1 MSLMGTL
8 SLHFCLVVIFSLMLL
23 CTRSVI
29 FTAFAL
35 YFRPRDPP
43 RCELMSFIVMH
54 KADR

>member
-8 SLHFCLVVIFSLMLL
+8 SLRFCLVVILSLMLL

-43 RCELMSFIVMH
+43 AVSFIVMH